1 MKWGSKML
9 DILTFNLNELN
20 VITIMVRVLLAIFI
34 GGLIGTERDMRQRSA
49 GIRTHMLVCLG
60 AAIVMMTNEYIYL
73 EMGDGNIDI
82 TRMGAQVVSG
92 IGFIGAGTILVTR
105 DNRIKGLTTAAGLWA
120 AAALGLG
127 IGIGFY
133 EMAVIGAIAIVGIMI
148 VMKPYRDFIQD
159 RASQSDL
166 TLMIHSNDGFSSFLD
181 FLSHHTIQITDLR
194 VENEVFQ
201 NESEHQIIFLVSLEL
216 GEKIHKDEIIDK
228 LNQYDEVLHV
238 FEILD
243 AL

>member
-1 MKWGSKML
+1 ML

-20 VITIMVRVLLAIFI
+20 VITIMVRVFLAIFI

-181 FLSHHTIQITDLR
+181 FLSRHTIQITDLR

>member
-1 MKWGSKML
+1 ML

-20 VITIMVRVLLAIFI
+20 VITILVRVLLATFI
-34 GGLIGTERDMRQRSA
+34 GGLIGTERDMRQRAA

-60 AAIVMMTNEYIYL
+60 AAIVMMTNEYIHL

-82 TRMGAQVVSG
+82 TRMSAQVVSG

-133 EMAVIGAIAIVGIMI
+133 EMAVIGAIAIFGIMI
-148 VMKPYRDFIQD
+148 VMRPYRDFIQD

-166 TLMIHSNDGFSSFLD
+166 TLMIHSKDGFTSFLD
-181 FLSHHTIQITDLR
+181 FISLYPIQITDLR
-194 VENEVFQ
+194 VENE
-201 NESEHQIIFLVSLEL
+201 SEHQIIFLVNLEF
-216 GEKIHKDEIIDK
+216 GKKIHKDDVIEK
-228 LNQYDEVLHV
+228 LNKYDEILHV

>member
-1 MKWGSKML
+1 ML

-20 VITIMVRVLLAIFI
+20 VITILVRVLLATFI
-34 GGLIGTERDMRQRSA
+34 GGLIGTERDMRQRAA

-133 EMAVIGAIAIVGIMI
+133 EMAVIGAIAIFGIMI
-148 VMKPYRDFIQD
+148 VMRPYRDFIQD

-166 TLMIHSNDGFSSFLD
+166 TLMIHSKDGFTSFLD
-181 FLSHHTIQITDLR
+181 FISLYPIQITDLR
-194 VENEVFQ
+194 VENE
-201 NESEHQIIFLVSLEL
+201 SEHQIIFLVNLEF

>member
-20 VITIMVRVLLAIFI
+20 VITIMVRVFLAIFI

-120 AAALGLG
+120 AVA
-127 IGIGFY
+127 
-133 EMAVIGAIAIVGIMI
+133 
-148 VMKPYRDFIQD
+148 
-159 RASQSDL
+159 
-166 TLMIHSNDGFSSFLD
+166 
-181 FLSHHTIQITDLR
+181 
-194 VENEVFQ
+194 
-201 NESEHQIIFLVSLEL
+201 
-216 GEKIHKDEIIDK
+216 
-228 LNQYDEVLHV
+228 
-238 FEILD
+238 
-243 AL
+243 